1 MAHML
6 GKMILLDLIE
16 KSDDVMSRKLHIGG
30 QVKVDGWEV
39 FNAIDA
45 DYVDHVGNAKDLS
58 RFADET
64 FAEIYASHVLE
75 HFDYKDELVHVLKEW
90 RRVLQKG
97 GKLFISVPDIDT
109 IFSLFLMKNKFDVAG
124 RFAMMR
130 NIFGGHVNE
139 YDYHITGLNEE
150 FLRIYLGQAGFAS
163 YQKVDRFGIFPDT
176 SDYKIAGILASL
188 NVIATK

>member
-1 MAHML
+1 MVIML
-6 GKMILLDLIE
+6 GKMISLDLIE

-90 RRVLQKG
+90 RRVL
-97 GKLFISVPDIDT
+97 
-109 IFSLFLMKNKFDVAG
+109 
-124 RFAMMR
+124 
-130 NIFGGHVNE
+130 
-139 YDYHITGLNEE
+139 
-150 FLRIYLGQAGFAS
+150 
-163 YQKVDRFGIFPDT
+163 
-176 SDYKIAGILASL
+176 
-188 NVIATK
+188 